1 MHRVC
6 KGTFRRVASALST
19 TLTAWFWM
27 NSKISIELQR
37 GSTSLP
43 RYNFDKRG
51 YCRRVAFCG
60 KLKAG
65 EVEGLGCTSW
75 RLHMVIG
82 EQYFFETSPYL
93 TLVPSCPILSHLVP
107 SCPILSPYFSVPGCS
122 SASSCALLQNVPWLK
137 GVVPSTAYD
146 FHHRDPNFARAC
158 EELAMGKLL
167 GSFECL
173 KTWIMFVFGSQIVR

>member
-107 SCPILSPYFSVPGCS
+107 SCPILSHLVPIFFI
-122 SASSCALLQNVPWLK
+122 AWLFLSQLMRFATECTLAERC
-137 GVVPSTAYD
+137 GAIHCLRFPSP
-146 FHHRDPNFARAC
+146 RP
-158 EELAMGKLL
+158 KLRT
-167 GSFECL
+167 C
-173 KTWIMFVFGSQIVR
+173 M

>member
-1 MHRVC
+1 
-6 KGTFRRVASALST
+6 
-19 TLTAWFWM
+19 M

-107 SCPILSPYFSVPGCS
+107 SCSILSHLVP
-122 SASSCALLQNVPWLK
+122 SCPHIFHCL
-137 GVVPSTAYD
+137 VVPQPAHALCYRMYLGWKVWCHPLPTISITETQTSHVHVRSWPWENCLGALNALKPGS
-146 FHHRDPNFARAC
+146 FLFLGLR
-158 EELAMGKLL
+158 LWGKLVNL
-167 GSFECL
+167 
-173 KTWIMFVFGSQIVR
+173 